1 VGFLVI
7 SNGPVPTPTIEH
19 RALNQCDMPLPPP
32 RDENMMKKSKRL
44 TTTLR
49 TSGQELKKNKKN

>member
-1 VGFLVI
+1 LVI

-19 RALNQCDMPLPPP
+19 RALNQCDMPLPPH

-49 TSGQELKKNKKN
+49 TSDQELKKNKKN